1 VIVERHAADG
11 RRARAVHTDAADE
24 GCDLR
29 CDRWAR
35 ISALE
40 RAQAVAAGC
49 AERTMPC
56 GETR

>member
-24 GCDLR
+24 GRDLH

-40 RAQAVAAGC
+40 RGTGRRGRMR
-49 AERTMPC
+49 RTDDALRRN
-56 GETR
+56 T